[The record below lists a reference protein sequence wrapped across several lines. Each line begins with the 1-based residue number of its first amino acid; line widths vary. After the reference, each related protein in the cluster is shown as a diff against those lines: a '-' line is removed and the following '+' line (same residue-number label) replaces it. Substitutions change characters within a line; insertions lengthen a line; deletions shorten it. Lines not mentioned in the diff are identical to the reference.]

1 MIEYARSDTHHLMDI
16 YHCMKEELLDKGN
29 EQKNLLQAAYSQSNT
44 LCKCKLLFLR
54 RMLTYYGPRI
64 EISGKLCLCR
74 THLRKNIIIVHK

>member
-44 LCKCKLLFLR
+44 LCKCKLFYIYSIGDLLCP
-54 RMLTYYGPRI
+54 GI
-64 EISGKLCLCR
+64 EIWGKLCL
-74 THLRKNIIIVHK
+74 LK